1 MYSELKGRQEKRERR
16 YDRCGEETYYWVEG
30 SQDLTTTTTP
40 TTTKHNGSSPGTVKG
55 RNSVGIGAG
64 VFQQFDEVIPGHNTG
79 RDDIGKSSHGSD
91 LYCSVLYSIVNVENY
106 VVVVPW
112 MWNKR
117 EIEMMWSFI
126 VSNFCFCSRHGNGNI
141 FISRLNLSASTHHRT
156 NSTATAAQ
164 EDTQDPIKIP

>member
-1 MYSELKGRQEKRERR
+1 MNSKKVRTQ
-16 YDRCGEETYYWVEG
+16 
-30 SQDLTTTTTP
+30 QQQQQQQQQPNTTVY
-40 TTTKHNGSSPGTVKG
+40 SPGTVKG
-55 RNSVGIGAG
+55 RNSIGIGAG
-64 VFQQFDEVIPGHNTG
+64 VFQQFDEVVPGHNTG
-79 RDDIGKSSHGSD
+79 RDYIGKSSHGSD